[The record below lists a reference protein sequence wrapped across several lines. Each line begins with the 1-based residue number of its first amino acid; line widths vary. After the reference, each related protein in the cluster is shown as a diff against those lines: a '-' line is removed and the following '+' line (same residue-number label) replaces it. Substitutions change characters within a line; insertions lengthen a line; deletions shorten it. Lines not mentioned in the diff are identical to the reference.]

1 MKKTLLLIILL
12 LIVYPL
18 VISAAEWN
26 NTPQR
31 NEQIGNTLIIENPN
45 K

>member
-1 MKKTLLLIILL
+1 MKKLLLVVLLL

-18 VISAAEWN
+18 TITATEWKEV
-26 NTPQR
+26 PQR
-31 NEQIGNTLIIENPN
+31 NEMIGNTLIIENPN